1 MCESILRNSSPDN
14 NETIL
19 RNSQHLSVELPSQS
33 QPGTELFRSLIPG
46 EIKLAQ
52 TVFQNII
59 NYDRVKIY
67 CHSSQSR
74 TQLRVITTTKNG
86 EVLLSMS
93 EYRSDFSGDYT
104 NYHDSVKCPHSFI
117 FAMSFVW
124 QYFRYDSSFHD
135 PYISSV
141 WYSYKLDE
149 PAFNFYTMEQQ
160 ASIIADY
167 WLLNKHDIVEYKDIS
182 NYQEY
187 DKFGVDIKRDLLRS
201 YEFML
206 RMHIQYME

>member
-1 MCESILRNSSPDN
+1 
-14 NETIL
+14 
-19 RNSQHLSVELPSQS
+19 
-33 QPGTELFRSLIPG
+33 
-46 EIKLAQ
+46 
-52 TVFQNII
+52 
-59 NYDRVKIY
+59 
-67 CHSSQSR
+67 
-74 TQLRVITTTKNG
+74 
-86 EVLLSMS
+86 MS

-135 PYISSV
+135 PYTSSV

-160 ASIIADY
+160 TSIIADY

>member
-33 QPGTELFRSLIPG
+33 QPGTELFRSLTPG
-46 EIKLAQ
+46 EIKLVQ

-74 TQLRVITTTKNG
+74 TQPRVITTTKNG

>member
-1 MCESILRNSSPDN
+1 
-14 NETIL
+14 
-19 RNSQHLSVELPSQS
+19 
-33 QPGTELFRSLIPG
+33 
-46 EIKLAQ
+46 
-52 TVFQNII
+52 
-59 NYDRVKIY
+59 
-67 CHSSQSR
+67 
-74 TQLRVITTTKNG
+74 
-86 EVLLSMS
+86 MS

-104 NYHDSVKCPHSFI
+104 NCHDSVKCPHSFI

>member
-1 MCESILRNSSPDN
+1 
-14 NETIL
+14 
-19 RNSQHLSVELPSQS
+19 
-33 QPGTELFRSLIPG
+33 
-46 EIKLAQ
+46 
-52 TVFQNII
+52 
-59 NYDRVKIY
+59 
-67 CHSSQSR
+67 
-74 TQLRVITTTKNG
+74 
-86 EVLLSMS
+86 MS

-135 PYISSV
+135 PYTSSV
-141 WYSYKLDE
+141 CYSYKLDE

>member
-33 QPGTELFRSLIPG
+33 QPGTELFRSLTPG

-74 TQLRVITTTKNG
+74 RQPRVITTTKNG

-93 EYRSDFSGDYT
+93 EYHSDFSGDYT

>member
-1 MCESILRNSSPDN
+1 
-14 NETIL
+14 
-19 RNSQHLSVELPSQS
+19 
-33 QPGTELFRSLIPG
+33 
-46 EIKLAQ
+46 
-52 TVFQNII
+52 
-59 NYDRVKIY
+59 
-67 CHSSQSR
+67 
-74 TQLRVITTTKNG
+74 
-86 EVLLSMS
+86 MS
-93 EYRSDFSGDYT
+93 EYPSDFSGDYT

-135 PYISSV
+135 SYISSV

>member
-1 MCESILRNSSPDN
+1 M
-14 NETIL
+14 
-19 RNSQHLSVELPSQS
+19 
-33 QPGTELFRSLIPG
+33 
-46 EIKLAQ
+46 
-52 TVFQNII
+52 
-59 NYDRVKIY
+59 
-67 CHSSQSR
+67 
-74 TQLRVITTTKNG
+74 ITTTKNG

-104 NYHDSVKCPHSFI
+104 NYHDSAKCPHSFI
-117 FAMSFVW
+117 SAMSFVW

>member
-33 QPGTELFRSLIPG
+33 QLGTELFRSLTPG

-74 TQLRVITTTKNG
+74 TQPRVITTTKNG

-104 NYHDSVKCPHSFI
+104 NYHDSAKCPHSFI

>member
-33 QPGTELFRSLIPG
+33 QPSTELFRSLTPG

-74 TQLRVITTTKNG
+74 RQPRVITTTKNG

-93 EYRSDFSGDYT
+93 EYRSDFSSDYT

-167 WLLNKHDIVEYKDIS
+167 WSLNKHDIVEYKDIS